1 MQSVPEV
8 LYPQTKFPVTSTL
21 STVNKLYQV
30 APQLK
35 PVLQI
40 TSKIISFSGARMNP
54 ITEVNVRVSVV
65 SISHAEARD
74 TVSYVPYKM
83 KYQNREIVFTQL
95 GMRHPTEKGKRMIH
109 VFDVSDEANDY
120 RLEFD
125 AERLTWTLVS
135 IMEGRY
141 VR

>member
-1 MQSVPEV
+1 
-8 LYPQTKFPVTSTL
+8 
-21 STVNKLYQV
+21 
-30 APQLK
+30 
-35 PVLQI
+35 
-40 TSKIISFSGARMNP
+40 MNP
-54 ITEVNVRVSVV
+54 ITEVNIRVSVV
-65 SISHAEARD
+65 SVSHAEARD

-83 KYQNREIVFTQL
+83 KYRNQEIVFTQL

-125 AERLTWTLVS
+125 AERLTWTLIS
-135 IMEGRY
+135 IMEGHH